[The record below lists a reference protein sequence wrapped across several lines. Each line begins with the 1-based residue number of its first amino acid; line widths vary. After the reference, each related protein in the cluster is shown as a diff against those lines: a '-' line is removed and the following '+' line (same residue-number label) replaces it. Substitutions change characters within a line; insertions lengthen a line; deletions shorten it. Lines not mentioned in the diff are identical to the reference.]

1 MDIKIKNIC
10 KSFGEQVVLKDYSL
24 EIPAGSR
31 VCIMAPSGSGKTTL
45 INILL
50 GLTKADSG
58 QIEGLQGLKISAV
71 FQEDRLIEGSDVY
84 ANLNAVRRQKMQPAE
99 LDAALAAIGM
109 TDYKGKPVRELS
121 GGMKR
126 RVAIL
131 RALLSDYDFLVLDEP
146 FKGLDEKLKEQVIN
160 YVKEKTEGRTVL
172 LITHEA
178 EDAEKLGARVF
189 GLGSAE

>member
-24 EIPAGSR
+24 EIPAGRR

-146 FKGLDEKLKEQVIN
+146 FKGLDEKLKEQVIS

-178 EDAEKLGARVF
+178 EDAEKLDATVF
-189 GLGSAE
+189 GLGSAD